1 MCMQWKNMK
10 KVKHFLKE
18 AKEYNL
24 ITFGLL
30 TIL

>member
-1 MCMQWKNMK
+1 VHAMDKYEKNK
-10 KVKHFLKE
+10 TFLKE

-24 ITFGLL
+24 TTFGFL